1 MIANEKY
8 NMFFWDKK
16 GQKGQKYEKKAWGGV
31 WLPKKW
37 KKMKKKL
44 KPVLLLYFWGRRV
57 NQQQRRVGVA
67 LGLDGGRSMVSDKG
81 WWLLEDAPYL
91 FYKSPL

>member
-16 GQKGQKYEKKAWGGV
+16 GHKGQKYEKKAWGGV

-37 KKMKKKL
+37 KKWKKIKT
-44 KPVLLLYFWGRRV
+44 RV
-57 NQQQRRVGVA
+57 TLVFSGE
-67 LGLDGGRSMVSDKG
+67 GM
-81 WWLLEDAPYL
+81 
-91 FYKSPL
+91 